1 MNKSQINYYLK
12 LNLIYNKTDN
22 YLKLNLEYPEYSKG
36 FRWILSARCGY
47 KIDARVAKAAKMINN
62 SCPNCCSCCF
72 HCDSYQRIDHWFI
85 NCFLFKNLR
94 IDHFSD
100 LDRNFFYFLDSLFN
114 SLVRTSNNPSVD
126 NSINS
131 IVKGYKSSNN
141 MRINSISNIDILGN
155 KKIVNRYSIYIFLIG
170 GRDYGFSDRINNS
183 PYKKEWECL
192 FKCQTESGTYSKSP
206 FLLRSAAL
214 LNDIMPVVCKRQYIL
229 FNKFKT
235 NLSMNV
241 NADNTVGQ
249 PSRTNADP
257 ISDPSGIG

>member
-1 MNKSQINYYLK
+1 MNSDK
-12 LNLIYNKTDN
+12 LIKAKTYKLYNFEESRSF
-22 YLKLNLEYPEYSKG
+22 LKLNLEFPEYSKG
-36 FRWILSARCGY
+36 FRWILRARCGY

-72 HCDSYQRIDHWFI
+72 HCESYQRIDHWFI
-85 NCFLFKNLR
+85 NCFLFKNL
-94 IDHFSD
+94 
-100 LDRNFFYFLDSLFN
+100 L
-114 SLVRTSNNPSVD
+114 RTSNNPSVD
-126 NSINS
+126 NRINN

-141 MRINSISNIDILGN
+141 SISNIDILGS
-155 KKIVNRYSIYIFLIG
+155 KKIVNRYRIYIFLIG

-214 LNDIMPVVCKRQYIL
+214 LNDIMPVVCKRQHIL

-235 NLSMNV
+235 NLSRNV

-249 PSRTNADP
+249 PSRANADP

>member
-1 MNKSQINYYLK
+1 MKFYWDRDMNSDKSIKAKTYK
-12 LNLIYNKTDN
+12 MYNFEESKS
-22 YLKLNLEYPEYSKG
+22 YLKLNLEFPEYSKG
-36 FRWILSARCGY
+36 FRWILRARCGY

-72 HCDSYQRIDHWFI
+72 HCESYQRIDHWFI

-94 IDHFSD
+94 MDHFSD
-100 LDRNFFYFLDSLFN
+100 LDRNFFCFLDSLFN

-126 NSINS
+126 NRINN

-141 MRINSISNIDILGN
+141 SISNIDILEIMVLVIELT
-155 KKIVNRYSIYIFLIG
+155 IVHT
-170 GRDYGFSDRINNS
+170 
-183 PYKKEWECL
+183 KKEWGCL

-214 LNDIMPVVCKRQYIL
+214 LNDIMPVVCKKQPIL
-229 FNKFKT
+229 LNSFKI
-235 NLSMNV
+235 NLSKNV

-249 PSRTNADP
+249 PNRANADP

>member
-1 MNKSQINYYLK
+1 ML
-12 LNLIYNKTDN
+12 LIFLDLVASYNKLCQSIHKKCN
-22 YLKLNLEYPEYSKG
+22 E
-36 FRWILSARCGY
+36 FRRQ
-47 KIDARVAKAAKMINN
+47 
-62 SCPNCCSCCF
+62 NCCSCCF

-126 NSINS
+126 NRINS
-131 IVKGYKSSNN
+131 IVKGYKNSNN
-141 MRINSISNIDILGN
+141 MRFNCISNIDILGN

-170 GRDYGFSDRINNS
+170 GRDYGFSDRINDS
-183 PYKKEWECL
+183 PYKMEWECL

-214 LNDIMPVVCKRQYIL
+214 LNDIMPVVCKRQHIL

-235 NLSMNV
+235 NLSRNV

-249 PSRTNADP
+249 PSRANADP

>member
-1 MNKSQINYYLK
+1 MEFYWDRDMNSDKSIKAKTYK
-12 LNLIYNKTDN
+12 LYNFEESRS
-22 YLKLNLEYPEYSKG
+22 YLKLNLEFPEYSKG
-36 FRWILSARCGY
+36 FRWILRARCGY
-47 KIDARVAKAAKMINN
+47 KIDARVAKTAKMINN
-62 SCPNCCSCCF
+62 SCTNFCSCCF
-72 HCDSYQRIDHWFI
+72 HCESYQRIDHWFI

-126 NSINS
+126 NRINN
-131 IVKGYKSSNN
+131 IVKGYKSS
-141 MRINSISNIDILGN
+141 
-155 KKIVNRYSIYIFLIG
+155 
-170 GRDYGFSDRINNS
+170 NNS

-214 LNDIMPVVCKRQYIL
+214 LNDIMPVVCKRQHIL
-229 FNKFKT
+229 FNKFKI
-235 NLSMNV
+235 NLSRNV

-249 PSRTNADP
+249 PSRVNADP